1 MISKLQIRRMD
12 ENEKKEHEPASNGAK
27 NCHYLV
33 ATKAKIKVFLIC
45 LPVFD
50 EAGQFNSHMK
60 MCASDE
66 VGRGWCIRHKSEIHK
81 AANKYMLKS
90 SQVIITCSG

>member
-1 MISKLQIRRMD
+1 
-12 ENEKKEHEPASNGAK
+12 
-27 NCHYLV
+27 
-33 ATKAKIKVFLIC
+33 
-45 LPVFD
+45 
-50 EAGQFNSHMK
+50 MK